1 MNDIA
6 YYIFHGA
13 QDWILRHRRMVA
25 IFVILL
31 VISISAYSA
40 WIFISRQGKVP
51 VEVATF
57 PHTATISVEGIGD
70 INRGTHY
77 LLPGSY
83 KYTVSADGYKPV
95 SDTLTVTD
103 RNPSNIYRV
112 LVKDQVGK
120 KTFTREETVQIQ
132 EIEGKS
138 GEASRQFTE
147 NFENNYPIVKLLPI
161 KDPYYSIGYLSNG
174 KGGDFYLTVYT
185 ESPRY
190 RSNALKRIQGL
201 GINIYD
207 YKIVFQD
214 YKNPL
219 TEAKQ

>member
-6 YYIFHGA
+6 YYFFRNI
-13 QDWILRHRRMVA
+13 QDWILRHRRIV
-25 IFVILL
+25 IVFTILVVIL
-31 VISISAYSA
+31 ISAYSA
-40 WIFISRQGKVP
+40 WTFISRQGKVP
-51 VEVATF
+51 VEIATF
-57 PHTATISVEGIGD
+57 PHNAKISVEGAGD
-70 INRGTHY
+70 LARGVHY
-77 LLPGSY
+77 LPPGNY
-83 KYTVSADGYKPV
+83 KYQVSADGYKSV
-95 SDTLTVTD
+95 EDTLTVTD
-103 RNPSNIYRV
+103 KNPSNIYRV

-138 GEASRQFTE
+138 GEASREFTE

-161 KDPYYSIGYLSNG
+161 KDPYYSIGYLSDG
-174 KGGDFYLTVYT
+174 KGGGFYLTVYT

-201 GINIYD
+201 GVNLYD